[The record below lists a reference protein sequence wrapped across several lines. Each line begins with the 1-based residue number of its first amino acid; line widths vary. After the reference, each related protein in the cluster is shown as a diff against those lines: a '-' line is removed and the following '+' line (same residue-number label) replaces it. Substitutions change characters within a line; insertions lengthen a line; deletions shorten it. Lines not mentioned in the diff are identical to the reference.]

1 MFDSK
6 EDFNIYQTL
15 EGTYK
20 KFSDICTGYVGRGKS
35 KEPTAIVG
43 KEIRKFSFKN
53 TPVPKKGNKVF
64 IQNIYSAEAGIIA
77 SFAGD
82 LEASETVTVFTD
94 GDEKMCRYILGVLH
108 SRLCNYYLLKF
119 CYNNSR
125 LTMHTDAKYLKKLP
139 LIIDDATF
147 SKIISLV
154 KSVETM
160 EYMSDL
166 WFEMV
171 ESLNELIYQ
180 TYGISE
186 LEHAHIDNHM

>member
-1 MFDSK
+1 
-6 EDFNIYQTL
+6 
-15 EGTYK
+15 
-20 KFSDICTGYVGRGKS
+20 
-35 KEPTAIVG
+35 
-43 KEIRKFSFKN
+43 
-53 TPVPKKGNKVF
+53 
-64 IQNIYSAEAGIIA
+64 
-77 SFAGD
+77 
-82 LEASETVTVFTD
+82 
-94 GDEKMCRYILGVLH
+94 
-108 SRLCNYYLLKF
+108 
-119 CYNNSR
+119 
-125 LTMHTDAKYLKKLP
+125 MHTDAKYLKKLP

-186 LEHAHIDNHM
+186 LEQAHIDNQMKNIQSQRWNNDKR